1 MTNIPSATYRLQFNP
16 AFGFSAAESLVEYL
30 CRLGISHI
38 YASPIFAA
46 QEGSTHGYDVTDP
59 NEINAELGSL
69 QQFERLLSLLK
80 ERGIGWIQDIVPNH
94 MAFDSRNRM
103 LMDVLEYGDASPFR
117 DYFDIDWNEPYA
129 GMQGKILAPFLGK
142 FYGDCLESGEIRIV
156 YAEHGFGV
164 QYYALNFPLSIAT
177 YPALLSGSIDG
188 LEKELGKEHPD
199 FHRYLSLLASF
210 QMPRS
215 GNEAGVYREQI
226 EFSKKGL
233 WRLHASSPHIKSSID
248 DHLRIVNGKTGDPAS
263 FNMLDSLLSAQ
274 VFRLSFWKVATE
286 EINYRRFFNLNH
298 LIGVRIEDEQVF
310 RSTHSFVVK
319 MLWKGD
325 FSGVR
330 VDHIDGLYDPEQY
343 MQRLRESS
351 PESYLVVEKILQP
364 DEELPDRWPV
374 EGTTGYDFLNQVH
387 GVFCARQNDKP
398 FERVY
403 FRFINRILQ
412 YDALVAEKKR
422 LIMGRHMAGDIDRLA
437 RLLKN
442 LSGKDRFAR
451 DITLHGLRRALVEI
465 MAFFPVYRTYVNRR
479 PIGDADRKVID
490 EAIKRAKTAAP
501 ALVLE
506 LEFIARFLL
515 LEVSADVPLAAQKE
529 WLNFVMKFQQLSGPL
544 MAKGLE
550 DTVFYIYN
558 KLISL
563 NEVGGSPHRFGTS
576 LVEFHYFNKKRAAR
590 WPHTM
595 NATST
600 HDSKRGEDA
609 RARLAVLSEL
619 PNQWKGKLATWHK
632 WNKNKKGSKESG
644 EIPEKNDEYFFYQA
658 LLAAYPFEERERSG
672 FLDRMKNYAIKAVR
686 EAKVHTA
693 WLKPDEAYENG
704 FASFIENILT
714 PSEDNKFLADFV
726 LFQKT
731 VAQYGVFNSI
741 SQTLL
746 KLTCP
751 GVPDFYQGSEL
762 WDFNLVDPDN
772 RRPVNFELRKE
783 YLAQIQNREKN
794 DLPHFLNEMLLN
806 SRDGRIKL
814 YLVYRLLRV
823 RAECR
828 ELFRDGTYLPLTAR
842 GKYRNH
848 IIAFARNHEDLWSVT
863 VAPRFLTSLM
873 SDGDMPLGRRI
884 WDDTSI
890 DIPKGAPQMWTH
902 ALTGK
907 KLRCNCRMDISSLC
921 EEFPAAVLIGNTR
934 QADMQNDPPAPRQDL
949 EDSGPDR
956 TQ

>member
-1 MTNIPSATYRLQFNP
+1 MMNVPSATYRLQFNP
-16 AFGFSAAESLVEYL
+16 AFGFSAAESLAEYFH
-30 CRLGISHI
+30 RLGISHI

-46 QEGSTHGYDVTDP
+46 QQGSTHGYDVTDP
-59 NEINAELGSL
+59 NEINTELGSH
-69 QQFERLLSLLK
+69 QQFERLLALLK

-94 MAFDSRNRM
+94 MAFGSKNRM
-103 LMDVLEYGDASPFR
+103 LMDVLEYGDTSPFFQ
-117 DYFDIDWNEPYA
+117 YFDIDWNHPYA
-129 GMQGKILAPFLGK
+129 GTQGKILAPFLGR
-142 FYGDCLESGEIRIV
+142 FYGECLESGEIRIV
-156 YAEHGFGV
+156 YCESGFCV
-164 QYYALNFPLSIAT
+164 QYYALNFPLSIASYST
-177 YPALLSGSIDG
+177 FLSGGIDRF
-188 LEKELGKEHPD
+188 EKELGKDHPD
-199 FHRYLSLLASF
+199 FRRYLSLIASF
-210 QMPRS
+210 QMPRHGS
-215 GNEAGVYREQI
+215 EAGAYREQI

-233 WRLHASSPHIKSSID
+233 WRLYTSSPQIKSSID
-248 DHLRIVNGKTGDPAS
+248 GYLRIVNGKKGDPAS
-263 FNMLDSLLSAQ
+263 FNMLDSLLSVQ
-274 VFRLSFWKVATE
+274 IFRLSFWKVATE

-298 LIGVRIEDEQVF
+298 LICVRVEDERVF
-310 RSTHSFVVK
+310 RSTHSFVIK

-330 VDHIDGLYDPEQY
+330 MDHIDGLYDPEQY
-343 MQRLRESS
+343 VQRLRESS

-364 DEELPDRWPV
+364 DEELPERWPA

-387 GVFCARQNDKP
+387 GVFCARQNDKR
-398 FERVY
+398 FERLY

-412 YDALVAEKKR
+412 YDALLADKKR
-422 LIMGRHMAGDIDRLA
+422 LIMARHMAGDIDQLA

-465 MAFFPVYRTYVNRR
+465 LAFFPVYRTYVNRR
-479 PIGDADRKVID
+479 PIGDPDRKYIS
-490 EAIKRAKTAAP
+490 EAIKRAKAAAP

-515 LEVSADVPLAAQKE
+515 LDISKDIPLAAQKE
-529 WLNFVMKFQQLSGPL
+529 WLNFVMRFQQLSGPL

-576 LVEFHYFNKKRAAR
+576 LVEFHYFNKKRAIR

-619 PNQWKGKLATWHK
+619 PNEWKGKLAVWHK
-632 WNKNKKGSKESG
+632 WNKNKKGSADSG
-644 EIPEKNDEYFFYQA
+644 EIPEKNDEYFLYQT
-658 LLAAYPFEERERSG
+658 LLAAYPFEEQERSA

-704 FASFIENILT
+704 FAAFIERILM
-714 PSEDNKFLADFV
+714 PSEDNRFLADFV
-726 LFQKT
+726 PFQKT
-731 VAQYGVFNSI
+731 IAHYGVFNSI

-772 RRPVNFELRKE
+772 RRPVDYELRKG
-783 YLAQIQNREKN
+783 YLARIQDCEQKG
-794 DLPHFLNEMLLN
+794 LPHFLNEILLN
-806 SRDGRIKL
+806 AHDGRVKL
-814 YLVYRLLRV
+814 YLIYRLLRV
-823 RAECR
+823 RAEYR
-828 ELFRDGTYLPLTAR
+828 ELFRSGTYLPLTAR
-842 GKYRNH
+842 GKHRNH
-848 IIAFARNHEDLWSVT
+848 IIAFARNHKNLWSVT
-863 VAPRFLTSLM
+863 VVPRFFTSLM
-873 SDGDMPLGRRI
+873 NDTDIPLGRRI
-884 WDDTSI
+884 WDDTAI
-890 DIPKGAPQMWTH
+890 DIPKSAPQAWSH

-907 KLRCNCRMDISSLC
+907 EIQCNRRMDISTLC
-921 EEFPAAVLIGNTR
+921 EEFPAAVLIGSAR
-934 QADMQNDPPAPRQDL
+934 QADVQSDLHASRQNTDGNL
-949 EDSGPDR
+949 
-956 TQ
+956 